1 MCDDDA
7 LPVYLLMSFI
17 FAGLPAGLAVFI
29 INYFCPGIL
38 GDHLIGTALCA
49 ILLFTSIGTFVITA
63 MEGGW

>member
-1 MCDDDA
+1 MCDDTA

-17 FAGLPAGLAVFI
+17 FAGLPVGLAVYI

-38 GDHLIGTALCA
+38 GDHLIFAALYA
-49 ILLFTSIGTFVITA
+49 ILLITSVGTFVIAA